1 MPRHLVNG
9 LIRAPE
15 VRLVDEKGDMLGV
28 MKLSEALAKA
38 HEVGLDVVE
47 ISPKARPPVCK
58 IIDYGKFQ
66 YEEKKKERIQ
76 KKASKSHE
84 IKGIRLSFRI
94 GPGDLD
100 RQRSRAEE
108 FLTEKHPVRIQL
120 VLKGRE
126 KAHRGMAF
134 VKMKEFIASL
144 EEFGTEDQP
153 PRMTGFQIIS
163 ILKPKV
169 GK

>member
-1 MPRHLVNG
+1 M
-9 LIRAPE
+9 IRAVE
-15 VRLVDEKGDMLGV
+15 VRLVDEKGEMLGV
-28 MKLSEALAKA
+28 MKLSDALAKA
-38 HEVGLDVVE
+38 HEVELDVVE
-47 ISPKARPPVCK
+47 ISPKANPPVCK

-76 KKASKSHE
+76 KKASKSYE

-94 GPGDLD
+94 GPGDLE
-100 RQRSRAEE
+100 RQKLRAEK

-134 VKMKEFIASL
+134 EKMKEFVTSL
-144 EEFGTEDQP
+144 ADFGTEDQP
-153 PRMTGFQIIS
+153 PRMTGFQIIAV
-163 ILKPKV
+163 LKPKV